1 MKMID
6 MHIHA
11 YNRVTNQEQLLAGL
25 AQAGIESCCVY
36 STRPVEASKMEGIP
50 FEQRLTEALGWAKG
64 YEDRIF
70 PVLWIHPFEED
81 ILNKVHI
88 AAEAG
93 IAAFKII
100 CTNFYV
106 SDPRCL
112 EVVRE
117 IASLGKPVIF
127 HSGILWDGQV
137 SSDFNRPL
145 HFEALLDIDNLKFA
159 MCHCSWPWID
169 ECIALYGKFV
179 HALHNGKTAE
189 MFFDITPGTPPIYRR
204 ELLTKLYT
212 IGYDVGDN
220 ILFGTDGTADAYR
233 PQWTN
238 FWLDTDRQVLD
249 ELGVSRENR
258 EKLYHDNILRF
269 LGKNDRVVSKDPP
282 CFDDPKAWSPV
293 NPQVTEVIRKWYR
306 KLRFPKTFDGE
317 FEYALA
323 TIPIS
328 DAIAIET
335 YDLNCRDGKRNLLS
349 FLFMCE
355 ALEEKYRQLGIG
367 EDILMDTLQDIVR
380 WTQNWSNVKGEVVL
394 FELPWLARHMKAK
407 LFKVGRLQFYMAPA
421 KEDIP
426 SHGIRKG
433 DNVVE
438 LHIHRDG
445 KLTPEAVAE
454 SLQAG
459 RRFLE
464 TYFPEYHYDCYTCH
478 SWLLDDKLREILPE
492 SSNII
497 QFGNRFDKVEQEDS
511 NALLRFLFR
520 WDTYEGNLSQMV
532 CNTDLHRKV
541 KKAVL
546 AGETFHEV
554 LGVMRK

>member
-11 YNRVTNQEQLLAGL
+11 YNREVNPEALLASL
-25 AQAGIESCCVY
+25 VEAGMDSCCVY
-36 STRPVEASKMEGIP
+36 STRPVEANPSVGIP
-50 FEQRLTEALGWAKG
+50 FRQRLDEVLSWSKG
-64 YEDRIF
+64 HEDRIF

-81 ILNKVHI
+81 ILNKVHL
-88 AAEAG
+88 AVREG

-100 CTNFYV
+100 CTDFYV

-117 IASLGKPVIF
+117 IARLGKPVIF
-127 HSGILWDGQV
+127 HTGILWDGQV
-137 SSDFNRPL
+137 SSDYNRPL

-159 MCHCSWPWID
+159 LCHCSWPWID

-233 PQWTN
+233 PQWTS
-238 FWLDTDRQVLD
+238 FWLDTDGQILD

-269 LGKNDRVVSKDPP
+269 LGKSNKVVTKDPP
-282 CFDDPKAWSPV
+282 AFDDPKAWSPV
-293 NPQVTEVIRKWYR
+293 NPQVPVIIRKWYD
-306 KLRFPKTFDGE
+306 LLEFPKVYDRE
-317 FEYALA
+317 FEQALH

-328 DAIAIET
+328 DAITIDN
-335 YDLNCRDGKRNLLS
+335 YDLDCPDGKRNLLS
-349 FLFMCE
+349 FLYLCE
-355 ALEEKYRQLGIG
+355 GVEEVYRQKGIHR
-367 EDILMDTLQDIVR
+367 EILLDTLKDIVR
-380 WTQNWSNVKGEVVL
+380 WSINWSNVKGELCL
-394 FELPWLARHMKAK
+394 FELPWLTNHMKCR
-407 LFKVGRLQFYMAPA
+407 LYKVGRLQFCMTTAWEP
-421 KEDIP
+421 IP
-426 SHGIRKG
+426 SYGIREG

-438 LHIHRDG
+438 LHIHHGGR
-445 KLTPEAVAE
+445 LTPEEVDD
-454 SLQAG
+454 SLARG
-459 RRFLE
+459 RRFLD
-464 TYFPEYHYDCYTCH
+464 THFPDFHFSCFTCH
-478 SWLLDDKLREILPE
+478 SWLLDDKLKEYLSE
-492 SSNII
+492 NSNII
-497 QFGNRFDKVEQEDS
+497 RFGNRFDKVHREDS

-520 WDTYEGNLSQMV
+520 WDAHEWNLSHMV
-532 CNTDLHRKV
+532 CNSEFQSRI
-541 KKAVL
+541 KKAVMR
-546 AGETFHEV
+546 GETFHEV
-554 LGVMRK
+554 LGVLRK